1 MEIESQVLRWSPL
14 ARLLRGSL
22 IVALLSMATTFA
34 SPCLGQETT
43 AEPAPATNAAA
54 PAANGAAVPAADEAS
69 VTSANAVNV
78 AIIVALFV
86 GSIVI
91 GAFLAK
97 QLRMPDHGW
106 KFAVAIGALAG
117 AAILI
122 ARGEIKLGPDLS
134 GGITL
139 IYEVEDKQGVV
150 QRTDAPPAQEEEE
163 AAEEDQQLEE
173 AGAAEIAADEGE
185 DADAED
191 ENAATREEQLANVSA
206 MSQEDRLSLLIK
218 ALTERVDPSG
228 TKEVTIRKFGP
239 GQIEIIIPNAE
250 NKQELDAIERRIYT
264 AGVLEFRIT
273 ASKQFDQHRAI
284 IEIAERLPLGQNIVR
299 LDGKEVA
306 RWVDYDLK
314 QFGQPDEARRF
325 LVVREGSDPPQA
337 LVMTNDGLN
346 VTGEFL
352 RSAKP
357 DVDTTGRP
365 AVTFVFNSQGAFRF
379 GQLTR
384 AHQPLPSGAKYNLG
398 ILLDNRLLSAP
409 NLNAVITDQGIIE
422 GLDDE
427 DEVNF
432 LVGILNAG
440 SLPASLNK
448 EPISRAQ
455 ISPTLGKITIENG
468 TRALI
473 VSLVVIAL
481 FMVAY
486 YRFAGLVACIALAS
500 NMLLIVGAM
509 VLIKGAFTLPGLA
522 GLVLTVGM
530 SVDANVLIY
539 ERIREELNRGAAL
552 RMAIRNGYARAMSA
566 IIDSNVTTL
575 ITAVVIYKIAPDN
588 VKGFGIT
595 LIIGLFTSLFTAIF
609 LTRLVFDVAERLK
622 MLKKLTMAQFVGV
635 TNFDFLKYRAFWVT
649 ASLLLLA
656 AGLIA
661 VVGRGRD
668 MLDIDFT
675 GGSSVTIVLDED
687 HKKNFAEVMEV
698 LQKSPLA
705 EANLSLV
712 EVDNSGTRYTVTT
725 INDNVDDVERIIKES
740 FGDSLQTY
748 RVDVENVTPLSSP
761 TQSSLDQFD
770 GRLRGGLLGGLPISR
785 TILQE
790 EESAL
795 SDEAAGEPETAAENQ
810 GTAEEAPTQP
820 SDSTAS
826 AETDAD
832 STDQEASPPAD
843 ASADEAAEADSTASE
858 TAEPPAE
865 TQEMDAAT
873 AEPTSA
879 ATDPFAGGTS
889 AVMKF
894 AVGDTEETG
903 GVSHDVLAQL
913 IEVSLEAK
921 GHEEVAFELSNPEYK
936 AGSIRNFTDWE
947 VKIALPPDQAQ
958 QVFSDL
964 QRKINSEPVFPLS
977 NKIGGRVAGR
987 MAADAIAATIL
998 SVAGIIAYVWFRFN
1012 HLAYAL
1018 AAVVATV
1025 YDVLV
1030 TIAFLAF
1037 SAYIVGGAEPLASL
1051 LLIDKFQ
1058 INLTLVAAL
1067 LTIMGYSL
1075 NDTIVIFD
1083 RIREIKGKSPHINA
1097 EMINLAVNQTLSRTI
1112 LTSLTT
1118 LMTVLI
1124 LYVLGGEGIHAFAF
1138 AMLVGCISGVY
1149 STIYIATPVLLWLS
1163 NWGQQSPAPVA
1174 KAA

>member
-1 MEIESQVLRWSPL
+1 MEFESLVRRSSSVFRVMQG
-14 ARLLRGSL
+14 A
-22 IVALLSMATTFA
+22 IVVAAIALLA
-34 SPCLGQETT
+34 SPGFSQEATDAT
-43 AEPAPATNAAA
+43 PAAAA
-54 PAANGAAVPAADEAS
+54 PAATAPAATGTAAPAAAEGI
-69 VTSANAVNV
+69 SATGATNV

-91 GAFLAK
+91 GTLLAK
-97 QLRMPDHGW
+97 QLKMPDHGW
-106 KFAVAIGALAG
+106 KFAVAIGTLAG

-122 ARGEIKLGPDLS
+122 SRGEIKLGPDLS

-139 IYEVEDKQGVV
+139 IYEIEDNRGEVQG
-150 QRTDAPPAQEEEE
+150 AEKSPAAEEKA
-163 AAEEDQQLEE
+163 AAEEDQELEE
-173 AGAAEIAADEGE
+173 AGAAEIAADDAESE
-185 DADAED
+185 DPENADAKQ
-191 ENAATREEQLANVSA
+191 EQLENVSA
-206 MSQEDRLSLLIK
+206 MSQDDRMALLIK

-228 TKEVTIRKFGP
+228 TKEVSIRKFGP

-250 NKQELDAIERRIYT
+250 KQELDAIERRIYT

-273 ASKQFDQHRAI
+273 ASRQFEQHRAI
-284 IEIAERLPLGQNIVR
+284 IEIAERLPKGQNIVR
-299 LDGKEVA
+299 IDGKEVA
-306 RWVDYDLK
+306 RWVDYDQEK
-314 QFGQPDEARRF
+314 FGTAEAAGRM

-346 VTGEFL
+346 VTGEYL

-357 DVDTTGRP
+357 DVDGTGRP
-365 AVTFVFNSQGAFRF
+365 AVSFVFNKQGAFKF

-384 AHQPLPSGAKYNLG
+384 AHQPAPSGAKYNLG

-409 NLNAVITDQGIIE
+409 NLNAVITDSGIIE

-427 DEVNF
+427 GEVSF

-448 EPISRAQ
+448 VPISRAQ
-455 ISPTLGKITIENG
+455 ISPTLGKITVENG
-468 TRALI
+468 TRALL
-473 VSLVVIAL
+473 VSLVAIAL
-481 FMVAY
+481 FMIAY
-486 YRFAGLVACIALAS
+486 YRFAGLVACVALAS

-509 VLIKGAFTLPGLA
+509 VMIKGAFTLPGLA

-609 LTRLVFDVAERLK
+609 LTRLIFDVAERLK
-622 MLKKLTMAQFVGV
+622 MLKKLTMMQFVGV
-635 TNFDFLKYRAFWVT
+635 TNFDFLRYRNFWVS
-649 ASLLLLA
+649 ASVLLVGVGLA
-656 AGLIA
+656 AA
-661 VVGRGRD
+661 AGRGRD

-675 GGSSVTIVLDED
+675 GGSSVTMVLDDD
-687 HKKNFAEVMEV
+687 HKKDFAEVMEI
-698 LQKSPLA
+698 LQKTPLA
-705 EANLSLV
+705 DSNLSLV
-712 EVDNSGTRYTVTT
+712 EVDKSGTRYTVTT
-725 INDNVDDVERIIKES
+725 INDNVDDVEQIIKDA
-740 FGDSLQTY
+740 FGDQLQTY
-748 RVDVENVTPLSSP
+748 RVDVENVKPLPPAAEKTSWRK
-761 TQSSLDQFD
+761 FD
-770 GRLRGGLLGGLPISR
+770 DRLPIDGGLLSGLPITRVS
-785 TILQE
+785 LQE
-790 EESAL
+790 EESATDEASASTPAEESA
-795 SDEAAGEPETAAENQ
+795 SDEPTPPAAEAADLP
-810 GTAEEAPTQP
+810 AETEPA
-820 SDSTAS
+820 
-826 AETDAD
+826 TDAD
-832 STDQEASPPAD
+832 AD
-843 ASADEAAEADSTASE
+843 
-858 TAEPPAE
+858 EPPAE
-865 TQEMDAAT
+865 KEEMVAGPAVEEAASV
-873 AEPTSA
+873 EVV
-879 ATDPFAGGTS
+879 DLFAGGTS

-894 AVGDTEETG
+894 AVGGEDAESG
-903 GVSHDVLAQL
+903 GVSYDVLSQL
-913 IEVSLEAK
+913 LEVSLEAL
-921 GHEEVAFELSNPEYK
+921 GHEDVAFVISNPEYK
-936 AGSIRNFTDWE
+936 SGSIRNFPEWD
-947 VKIALPPDQAQ
+947 VKIALPPAEAQ
-958 QVFSDL
+958 KVIDDL
-964 QRKINSEPVFPLS
+964 QQKINTEPVFPLS

-987 MAADAIAATIL
+987 MAADAIAAAIL
-998 SVAGIIAYVWFRFN
+998 SVAGVIAYVWFRFN

-1030 TIAFLAF
+1030 TIGFLAF
-1037 SAYIVGGAEPLASL
+1037 SAYLVGGAEPLASL

-1083 RIREIKGKSPHINA
+1083 RIREIKGKSPKVTA
-1097 EMINLAVNQTLSRTI
+1097 DMINLAVNQTLSRTI

-1118 LMTVLI
+1118 LMTVAI
-1124 LYVLGGEGIHAFAF
+1124 LYVLGGDGIHAFAY
-1138 AMLVGCISGVY
+1138 AMLVGVISGVY

-1163 NWGQQSPAPVA
+1163 NWGDEQPTSVA

>member
-1 MEIESQVLRWSPL
+1 MEFESLVRRSSSVFRVMQG
-14 ARLLRGSL
+14 A
-22 IVALLSMATTFA
+22 IVVAAIAILA
-34 SPCLGQETT
+34 SPGFSQE
-43 AEPAPATNAAA
+43 ASDATPAAA
-54 PAANGAAVPAADEAS
+54 AAAATGTATPAAAEGNSGTGA
-69 VTSANAVNV
+69 TNV

-91 GAFLAK
+91 GTLLAK
-97 QLRMPDHGW
+97 RLKMPDHGW
-106 KFAVAIGALAG
+106 KFAVAIGTLAG

-122 ARGEIKLGPDLS
+122 SRGEIKLGPDLS

-139 IYEVEDKQGVV
+139 IYEIEDNRGDVQG
-150 QRTDAPPAQEEEE
+150 AEKSPAAAEKA

-173 AGAAEIAADEGE
+173 AGAAEIAADDDAESE
-185 DADAED
+185 DA
-191 ENAATREEQLANVSA
+191 ENADAKQEQLETVSA
-206 MSQEDRLSLLIK
+206 MSQDDRMALLIK

-228 TKEVTIRKFGP
+228 TKEVSIRKFGP

-250 NKQELDAIERRIYT
+250 KQELDAIERRIYT

-273 ASKQFDQHRAI
+273 ASRQFEQHRAI
-284 IEIAERLPLGQNIVR
+284 IEIAERLPKGQNIVR
-299 LDGKEVA
+299 IDGKEVA
-306 RWVDYDLK
+306 RWVDYDEEK
-314 QFGQPDEARRF
+314 FGPVETAGRM

-346 VTGEFL
+346 VTGEYL

-357 DVDTTGRP
+357 DVDATGRP
-365 AVTFVFNSQGAFRF
+365 AVSFVFNKQGAFKF

-384 AHQPLPSGAKYNLG
+384 AHQPAPSGAKYNLG

-409 NLNAVITDQGIIE
+409 NLNAVITDSGIIE

-427 DEVNF
+427 SEVSF

-448 EPISRAQ
+448 VPISRAQ
-455 ISPTLGKITIENG
+455 ISPTLGKTTVENG

-473 VSLVVIAL
+473 VSLVAIAL
-481 FMVAY
+481 FMIAY
-486 YRFAGLVACIALAS
+486 YRFAGLVACVALAS

-509 VLIKGAFTLPGLA
+509 VMIKGAFTLPGLA

-609 LTRLVFDVAERLK
+609 LTRLIFDVAERLK

-635 TNFDFLKYRAFWVT
+635 TNFDFLRYRNFWVS
-649 ASLLLLA
+649 ASVLLVAVGLA
-656 AGLIA
+656 AA
-661 VVGRGRD
+661 AGRGRD
-668 MLDIDFT
+668 MFDIDFT
-675 GGSSVTIVLDED
+675 GGSSVTIVLDDD
-687 HKKNFAEVMEV
+687 HKKDFAEVMEV
-698 LQKSPLA
+698 LQKTPLA
-705 EANLSLV
+705 DSNLSLV
-712 EVDNSGTRYTVTT
+712 EVDKSGTRYTVTT
-725 INDNVDDVERIIKES
+725 INDNVDDVEQIIKDA
-740 FGDSLQTY
+740 FGDQLQTY
-748 RVDVENVTPLSSP
+748 RVDVENVTPLAPAAEKTSWRK
-761 TQSSLDQFD
+761 FD
-770 GRLRGGLLGGLPISR
+770 DRLPMDGGFLSGLPITRVS
-785 TILQE
+785 LQE
-790 EESAL
+790 EESAAVEPTEEASAITPAEESA
-795 SDEAAGEPETAAENQ
+795 SDEPTPPAAEAADLP
-810 GTAEEAPTQP
+810 AETEPA
-820 SDSTAS
+820 
-826 AETDAD
+826 TDAD
-832 STDQEASPPAD
+832 ADEPPAD
-843 ASADEAAEADSTASE
+843 KEEMVAGPAVEEAASVEVV
-858 TAEPPAE
+858 
-865 TQEMDAAT
+865 
-873 AEPTSA
+873 
-879 ATDPFAGGTS
+879 DPFAGGTS

-894 AVGDTEETG
+894 AVGGEDAESG
-903 GVSHDVLAQL
+903 GVSYDVLSQL
-913 IEVSLEAK
+913 LEVSLEAL
-921 GHEEVAFELSNPEYK
+921 GHEDVAFEISNPEYK
-936 AGSIRNFTDWE
+936 SGSIRNFPAWD
-947 VKIALPPDQAQ
+947 VKIALPPAEAQ
-958 QVFSDL
+958 QVIDDL
-964 QRKINSEPVFPLS
+964 QQKINTEPVFPLS

-987 MAADAIAATIL
+987 MAADAIAAAIL

-1012 HLAYAL
+1012 HLAYAI

-1025 YDVLV
+1025 YDVL
-1030 TIAFLAF
+1030 IAIGFLAF
-1037 SAYIVGGAEPLASL
+1037 SAYLVGGAEPLASL

-1083 RIREIKGKSPHINA
+1083 RIREIKGKSPKITA
-1097 EMINLAVNQTLSRTI
+1097 DMINLAVNQTLSRTI

-1118 LMTVLI
+1118 LMTVVI
-1124 LYVLGGEGIHAFAF
+1124 LYVLGGDGIHAFAF
-1138 AMLVGCISGVY
+1138 AMLVGVISGVY

-1163 NWGQQSPAPVA
+1163 NWGDEQPTSVA

>member
-1 MEIESQVLRWSPL
+1 MEFESSVRRSSSFFK
-14 ARLLRGSL
+14 LLRVTLAGV
-22 IVALLSMATTFA
+22 IVAATMLVGTSGF
-34 SPCLGQETT
+34 GQETAVT
-43 AEPAPATNAAA
+43 APAVPAAAA
-54 PAANGAAVPAADEAS
+54 PAAATPPTEGVTATGA
-69 VTSANAVNV
+69 TNV
-78 AIIVALFV
+78 AIVIALFV

-91 GAFLAK
+91 GTILAK

-106 KFAVAIGALAG
+106 KFAVVIGVLAG
-117 AAILI
+117 AALLI
-122 ARGEIKLGPDLS
+122 SRGEIKLGPDLS

-139 IYEVEDKQGVV
+139 IYEIEDQRGDV
-150 QRTDAPPAQEEEE
+150 QVAEKSPAAKEKA
-163 AAEEDQQLEE
+163 AAEEDQELEE
-173 AGAAEIAADEGE
+173 AGAAEIAAGE
-185 DADAED
+185 ADNESADDDADA
-191 ENAATREEQLANVSA
+191 RQEQLDAVSSL
-206 MSQEDRLSLLIK
+206 SQDDRMSLLIK

-228 TKEVTIRKFGP
+228 TKEVSIRKFGP

-250 NKQELDAIERRIYT
+250 KQELDAIERRIYT

-273 ASKQFDQHRAI
+273 ASRQFEQHRAI
-284 IEIAERLPLGQNIVR
+284 IELAERLPKGQNIVR
-299 LDGKEVA
+299 IDGKEVA
-306 RWVDYDLK
+306 RWVDYAQDK
-314 QFGQPDEARRF
+314 FGSAEEADRI

-337 LVMTNDGLN
+337 LVMTNDGLD

-357 DVDTTGRP
+357 DNDSTGRP
-365 AVTFVFNSQGAFRF
+365 AVSFVFNSQGAFRF
-379 GQLTR
+379 GRLTR
-384 AHQPLPSGAKYNLG
+384 AHQPAPSGAKYNLG

-409 NLNAVITDQGIIE
+409 NLNAVIEDSGIIE

-448 EPISRAQ
+448 VPISRAQ
-455 ISPTLGKITIENG
+455 ISPTLGKITVENG

-473 VSLVVIAL
+473 VSLSAIAV
-481 FMVAY
+481 FMVVY
-486 YRFAGLVACIALAS
+486 YRFAGVVACVALAS

-509 VLIKGAFTLPGLA
+509 VMIKGAFTLPGLA

-552 RMAIRNGYARAMSA
+552 RMAIRNGYSRAMSA

-609 LTRLVFDVAERLK
+609 LTRLIFDVAERLK
-622 MLKKLTMAQFVGV
+622 LLKKLTMAQFVGV
-635 TNFDFLKYRAFWVT
+635 TNFDFLRYRNFWVS
-649 ASLLLLA
+649 ASVLLVAVGLA
-656 AGLIA
+656 AVA
-661 VVGRGRD
+661 GRGRD

-675 GGSSVTIVLDED
+675 GGSSVTIVLDDD
-687 HKKNFAEVMEV
+687 HKKDFAEVMGV

-705 EANLSLV
+705 QSNLSLV
-712 EVDNSGTRYTVTT
+712 EVDKSGTRYTITT
-725 INDNVDDVERIIKES
+725 INDNVEDVEKIIKDA
-740 FGDSLQTY
+740 FGDELQTY
-748 RVDVENVTPLSSP
+748 RVDVEKLAPIPPAAEQTSE
-761 TQSSLDQFD
+761 TGFD
-770 GRLRGGLLGGLPISR
+770 GRLSNGVPISR
-785 TILQE
+785 VALLQE
-790 EESAL
+790 ETATADAADDQTA
-795 SDEAAGEPETAAENQ
+795 SDAASEPAAAEPATEEEAADASTATTEPAAEP
-810 GTAEEAPTQP
+810 A
-820 SDSTAS
+820 STPA
-826 AETDAD
+826 AD
-832 STDQEASPPAD
+832 SPPAEREEMVAGPPVD
-843 ASADEAAEADSTASE
+843 EANSAASA
-858 TAEPPAE
+858 
-865 TQEMDAAT
+865 
-873 AEPTSA
+873 
-879 ATDPFAGGTS
+879 DPFAGGTA
-889 AVMKF
+889 AVLKF
-894 AVGDTEETG
+894 AVGEDEAESG
-903 GVSHDVLAQL
+903 GVSYDVLSQL
-913 IEVSLEAK
+913 IEVSLKAL
-921 GHEEVAFELSNPEYK
+921 GHEDVAFEITNPEYK
-936 AGSIRNFTDWE
+936 SGSIRTFPEWD
-947 VKIALPPDQAQ
+947 VRIALPPADAQ
-958 QVFSDL
+958 KVIDDL
-964 QRKINSEPVFPLS
+964 QEKINTEPIFPLS

-987 MAADAIAATIL
+987 MAADAIAAAIL
-998 SVAGIIAYVWFRFN
+998 SVAGVIAYVWFRFN

-1030 TIAFLAF
+1030 TIGFLAF

-1083 RIREIKGKSPHINA
+1083 RIREIKGKSPKVTA
-1097 EMINLAVNQTLSRTI
+1097 DMINLAVNQTLSRTI

-1124 LYVLGGEGIHAFAF
+1124 LYTLGGDGIHAFAF
-1138 AMLVGCISGVY
+1138 AMLVGVISGVY

-1163 NWGQQSPAPVA
+1163 SWGDAKAEPVA
-1174 KAA
+1174 RAA